1 MIHNLG
7 LIESVWTS
15 LRRSVRYCPITVYM
29 AWNGGVD
36 MAWYIAR
43 NGDELASDSKLLV

>member
-1 MIHNLG
+1 MIHTLG

-15 LRRSVRYCPITVYM
+15 LRYFIVQSILYM
-29 AWNGGVD
+29 TWNGGVD
-36 MAWYIAR
+36 MAR